1 MAELRFLLSNN
12 LAPANLRTNCP
23 TNAAYQS
30 VSFVRLLW
38 DNDDRRRM
46 ATENSEIRPLR
57 VGTYPTR
64 SYFFLFLY
72 AIMMTNSTWQLQN
85 TKSLTI
91 WHSNPDYL
99 EVALVLALCN
109 NDA

>member
-38 DNDDRRRM
+38 DNDDQRRV
-46 ATENSEIRPLR
+46 ATP
-57 VGTYPTR
+57 
-64 SYFFLFLY
+64 
-72 AIMMTNSTWQLQN
+72 
-85 TKSLTI
+85 K
-91 WHSNPDYL
+91 HKKPDYL
-99 EVALVLALCN
+99 A
-109 NDA
+109 